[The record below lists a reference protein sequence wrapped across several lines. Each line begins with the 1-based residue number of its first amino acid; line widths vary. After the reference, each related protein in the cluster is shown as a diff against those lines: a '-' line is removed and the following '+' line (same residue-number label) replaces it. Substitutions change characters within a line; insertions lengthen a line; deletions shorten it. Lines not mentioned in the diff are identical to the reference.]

1 MYIMIVGCGKVG
13 SVLAKVLDKRGEE
26 VSVIDRSEEDFDGL
40 PSDFGGLSTV
50 GVPIDQD
57 VLKKAGIENCDVLVA
72 ITKEDNM
79 NIMVA
84 QVATEMFHVPKV
96 LTRIY
101 DPQKREI
108 FSKMGLTTV
117 CPTNLTVANIL
128 AEISEDSD
136 IHNVRLGKYAVSFE
150 VMDIPKEY
158 IGQTAGFIEFEEN
171 EVLYAVERRNSLILV
186 GLKDIELM
194 KGDKLIFSKF
204 ID

>member
-1 MYIMIVGCGKVG
+1 
-13 SVLAKVLDKRGEE
+13 
-26 VSVIDRSEEDFDGL
+26 
-40 PSDFGGLSTV
+40 
-50 GVPIDQD
+50 
-57 VLKKAGIENCDVLVA
+57 
-72 ITKEDNM
+72 
-79 NIMVA
+79 
-84 QVATEMFHVPKV
+84 
-96 LTRIY
+96 
-101 DPQKREI
+101 
-108 FSKMGLTTV
+108 MGLTTV